1 LDLIGKKPN
10 GILQIL
16 DDESSFPKVRKIISI
31 SNRLFVFIKATDQ
44 SFLHKCHRIHESN
57 RLYGKPRLLKTT
69 FTIRH
74 YAGEVEYD
82 VS

>member
-1 LDLIGKKPN
+1 VWDNSYIVFHIFNPT
-10 GILQIL
+10 GIALTAFL
-16 DDESSFPKVRKIISI
+16 
-31 SNRLFVFIKATDQ
+31 LIKATDQ
-44 SFLHKCHRIHESN
+44 SFLHKCHRLHESN